1 MGALLKQPFLTMIQA
16 DASGPE
22 LSTASEILLARISA
36 VVYGLLQRAPQSAVE
51 QAAAS
56 GSNAVLMHHL
66 ATMMITEAPAE
77 DAWAVALL
85 RGRVALAERLEA
97 SGGVWAADEAVKNLQ
112 VSRQTLQQWRNQG
125 RILSLARQD
134 GSFSY
139 PLAQFKPAAADTGA
153 PRPFDAVQQL
163 TGMAGSHMTPEE
175 LVGWLAT
182 EQPMLAVAGGAP
194 VTPFAALAA
203 GDTERVLEALCW
215 LVQPADDGAR
225 TDDADAAED
234 SATVSTV

>member
-22 LSTASEILLARISA
+22 LSTASEILLARISS

-56 GSNAVLMHHL
+56 GSNAVMMHHV
-66 ATMMITEAPAE
+66 ATMMITESPAE

-85 RGRVALAERLEA
+85 RGSVALAERLEA
-97 SGGVWAADEAVKNLQ
+97 SGGVWAADEAVANLQ
-112 VSRQTLQQWRNQG
+112 VSRQTLQQWRTQG
-125 RILSLARQD
+125 RILALPRRD

-139 PLAQFKPAAADTGA
+139 PLAQFKPAAADTSA
-153 PRPFDAVQQL
+153 PRPYDAIQQI
-163 TGMAGSHMTPEE
+163 TGIVRSRMSPEE

-182 EQPMLAVAGGAP
+182 EQPMLASAGGAP

-203 GDTERVLEALCW
+203 GDTQRVLDALRW
-215 LVQPADDGAR
+215 LVLPADDGAP
-225 TDDADAAED
+225 TVSEAAED
-234 SATVSTV
+234 STSVATM